1 MKQTIRDL
9 QPAGQTVF
17 LRVDFNVP
25 MHLGTVTDDSR
36 VAAAVP
42 TISELSRAGARVLC
56 ASHLGRPQG
65 NRRQDLSLET
75 VATVLGDHLGRKVLF
90 VPESHGPQVEQFV
103 AGMGDGDVALLE
115 NLRFDPGEEKNDPA
129 LARKLAAPAS
139 IYVNDAFGTAHR
151 AHASTAAITRFLSP
165 AVAGLLLQREVTA
178 LSRLLGHVDR
188 PYIVVLGGAKI
199 SGKIDLMESLME
211 QADAILVG
219 GAMSYT
225 LLRAQ
230 GLETGQSLVEED
242 QIEMARHILERAG
255 AQGVELVLPL
265 DHLVAP
271 AVESDTATTTDGAAI
286 PADLMACDVGP
297 RTVDLFTGWIR
308 KAATILWNGPMG
320 IFENPRFAA
329 GTRGIGAA
337 IAASSSFS
345 VVGGGDSV
353 AAVRQ
358 FQMEDGFSHLSTGGG
373 ASLEFLAGRALP
385 GLVALAEKDN

>member
-320 IFENPRFAA
+320 IFENPCFAA

>member
-358 FQMEDGFSHLSTGGG
+358 FQMENGFSHLSTGGG

>member
-242 QIEMARHILERAG
+242 QIEMARHILERAE

-320 IFENPRFAA
+320 IFENPCFAA

>member
-242 QIEMARHILERAG
+242 QIEMARHILERAE

-297 RTVDLFTGWIR
+297 RTVDLFSRWIR
-308 KAATILWNGPMG
+308 EAATILWNGPMG

-329 GTRGIGAA
+329 GTRVIGAA

>member
-271 AVESDTATTTDGAAI
+271 TVESDTATTTDGAAI

-308 KAATILWNGPMG
+308 KASTILWNGPMG

-358 FQMEDGFSHLSTGGG
+358 FQMENGFSHLSTGGG

>member
-36 VAAAVP
+36 VVAAVP

-75 VATVLGDHLGRKVLF
+75 VATVLGHHLGRKVLF

-242 QIEMARHILERAG
+242 QIEMARHILERAE

-297 RTVDLFTGWIR
+297 RTVDLFSGWIR

-320 IFENPRFAA
+320 IFENPCFAA

>member
-242 QIEMARHILERAG
+242 QIEMARHILERAE

-297 RTVDLFTGWIR
+297 RTVDLFSGWIR

-320 IFENPRFAA
+320 IFENPCFAA

-385 GLVALAEKDN
+385 GLAALAEKDN

>member
-242 QIEMARHILERAG
+242 QIEMARHILERAE

-297 RTVDLFTGWIR
+297 RTVDLFSGWIR

>member
-242 QIEMARHILERAG
+242 QIEMARHILERAE

-297 RTVDLFTGWIR
+297 RTVDLFSGWIR

-320 IFENPRFAA
+320 IFENPCFAA

>member
-242 QIEMARHILERAG
+242 QIEMARHILERAE